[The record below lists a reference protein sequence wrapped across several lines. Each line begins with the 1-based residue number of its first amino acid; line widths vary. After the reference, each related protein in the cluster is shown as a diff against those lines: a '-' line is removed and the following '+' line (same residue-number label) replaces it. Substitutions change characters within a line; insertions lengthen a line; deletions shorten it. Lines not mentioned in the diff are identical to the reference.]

1 MQASDHP
8 RNSSDAPAEQLSMRN
23 PNARAHTHTHKH
35 TPKGQTTLA
44 LFSLSSSRGS
54 WSENDTLGQERRKRH
69 QNSTTTPRQTL
80 FALSSSLPSAS
91 PRSKGPSASA
101 LQDISLTLNFSRSW
115 LPTLALRATRK
126 LRAHIPGGTDL
137 ALACAHLR
145 HSLPYITTHLEKGTA
160 PAPSKARAVCV
171 ACLKPLG
178 NTSDTVQSA
187 GLGLWLTHQEQRQ
200 QHQHAPELARCCWR
214 PAHGGSRPS

>member
-1 MQASDHP
+1 MLHVD
-8 RNSSDAPAEQLSMRN
+8 QLSMRN
-23 PNARAHTHTHKH
+23 PNARALTHTWTVHQKDK
-35 TPKGQTTLA
+35 PLYA

-69 QNSTTTPRQTL
+69 QNSTRHATPKRQTL
-80 FALSSSLPSAS
+80 VALASSLSSAS
-91 PRSKGPSASA
+91 PPSKVPSASA
-101 LQDISLTLNFSRSW
+101 LQDISLTLNFSRSR

-145 HSLPYITTHLEKGTA
+145 HSMPYITSHLGKGTA

-171 ACLKPLG
+171 ACLKLLG

-187 GLGLWLTHQEQRQ
+187 GLRLWLTRQEQRQ
-200 QHQHAPELARCCWR
+200 
-214 PAHGGSRPS
+214 